1 MTPHPTLDPEFD
13 RPMLDLSI
21 VLITYNR
28 ATYLH
33 RTLTAL
39 SNSVFKDCDIWVL
52 NNASTDNT
60 LQICETFRA
69 SLPNMRVVTHRFNI
83 GGDGNILRAYEYGD
97 RYYTWIVCDDDV
109 LHLDQVDDLLEALEH
124 KHCDLIRVYGGTA
137 EEQGQTY
144 TLGELLHDPNSFTF
158 YSLGFLPAIIFRQD
172 QIEPYVQHGYPKI
185 GTLYPQLFVLM
196 RGFGIHTQVY
206 TTRQQLLQR
215 GEAPMSIGSEIL
227 LAQIQS
233 LEALPTR
240 RARQVAMSWRRKRQK
255 WLGYVLG
262 YGRLILTDLRFGRP
276 RRMIFHIWLQ
286 TIFAAPSVLSKAA
299 IALNGFFMLLPIR
312 PIYYLIRKK
321 KMEPANYPA
330 R

>member
-1 MTPHPTLDPEFD
+1 
-13 RPMLDLSI
+13 MLDLAI
-21 VLITYNR
+21 VIITYNR
-28 ATYLH
+28 STYLR

-39 SNSVFKDCDIWVL
+39 SQSVFKDCSIWVL
-52 NNASTDNT
+52 NNASTDDT
-60 LQICETFRA
+60 REVCQEFSARFS
-69 SLPNMRVVTHRFNI
+69 SLHVVMHRFNI
-83 GGDGNILRAYEYGD
+83 GGPANIMRAYEYGD

-109 LHLDQVDDLLEALEH
+109 LHLDQVDDLVEVLEH
-124 KHCDLIRVYGGTA
+124 KRCDLIRVYGGTA
-137 EEQGQTY
+137 EEQGQVY

-172 QIEPYVQHGYPKI
+172 QIEPYVQRGYPKI

-196 RGFGIHTQVY
+196 GGFGIHTQVY
-206 TTRQQLLQR
+206 TARHLLLQR

-233 LEALPTR
+233 LEALPTQ

-255 WLGYVLG
+255 WLGYVFG

-276 RRMIFHIWLQ
+276 RRMIFRIWLQ
-286 TIFAAPSVLSKAA
+286 TIFAAPSILGKVT

-321 KMEPANYPA
+321 KMESAGYPT

>member
-1 MTPHPTLDPEFD
+1 MTLD
-13 RPMLDLSI
+13 LAI
-21 VLITYNR
+21 VIITYNR
-28 ATYLH
+28 STYLR

-39 SNSVFKDCDIWVL
+39 SQSVFKDCSIWVL
-52 NNASTDNT
+52 NNASPDDTREVCQEFN
-60 LQICETFRA
+60 LQLSNLHA
-69 SLPNMRVVTHRFNI
+69 VTHRFNI
-83 GGDGNILRAYEYGD
+83 GGPANALRAYEYGD

-109 LHLDQVDDLLEALEH
+109 LQLNQVDDLVEALEH
-124 KHCDLIRVYGGTA
+124 KRCDLIRVYGGTS
-137 EEQGQTY
+137 EEQGQVY
-144 TLGELLHDPNSFTF
+144 TLGELLHDPDSFTF
-158 YSLGFLPAIIFRQD
+158 YSIGFLPAIIFRQD

-196 RGFGIHTQVY
+196 GGFGIHTQVY

-227 LAQIQS
+227 LAQLQS

-262 YGRLILTDLRFGRP
+262 YGRLILTDLRFGRS
-276 RRMIFHIWLQ
+276 RRMIFRIWLK
-286 TIFAAPSVLSKAA
+286 TIVATPSILTKAA

-321 KMEPANYPA
+321 KMESASYPT